1 MDVQTLL
8 KQVEDRDSFF
18 AFVRALIAD
27 RQNGH
32 GWKNTTIEDSLSAAL
47 AWAEDSNMG
56 MTQGLPE
63 EPTWRTFAVV
73 LYSGKIYE

>member
-8 KQVEDRDSFF
+8 KQVEDRASFF

-27 RQNGH
+27 CKDADS
-32 GWKNTTIEDSLSAAL
+32 WENTTIQDFLSAAL
-47 AWAEDSNMG
+47 AWAEDSDMG
-56 MTQGLPE
+56 VTQGLPE
-63 EPTWRTFAVV
+63 QPTWRTFAVF

>member
-1 MDVQTLL
+1 M
-8 KQVEDRDSFF
+8 
-18 AFVRALIAD
+18 RALIAD

-32 GWKNTTIEDSLSAAL
+32 DWENTTIEDFLSAAL

-63 EPTWRTFAVV
+63 EPTWRTFVV
-73 LYSGKIYE
+73 FLYSGKIYE